1 MSENHFNFRL
11 ALGLLAVLLVAGAA
25 VHAVHG
31 YQVRR
36 HARALLER
44 ADRAEEAGQNEQAAA
59 LLQRYLELAPD
70 DTPALLRY
78 GAALEKLPATPD
90 NRWLAVAAYRQVL
103 ARSPSNADVRGRL
116 ADRLMELEEYAEA
129 RGQLEILLHAA
140 RSSSGS
146 ARVEARLARCRE
158 EEGDPEE
165 ALKAYEQAVEHDPA
179 LVECYSRQ
187 AALLYNHLG
196 RPDDADAVMDRLVRK
211 NEKNFEAHLGR
222 CLYRMG
228 RGRLDDAA
236 QDLAAAQALAPD
248 DGRVLVT
255 AAELAYQRG
264 RTGEARAAWAEG
276 LKRHPEAV
284 TMYLGLATLEL
295 SDGRPPE
302 AVACLSRGLE
312 KYPANADLLHLLTEA
327 HLAQGDVAAAEKVA
341 ARARAALAG
350 SDAPG
355 VAEYLHARVL
365 VHQGRSG
372 EAIPLLEKALA
383 PQDLPNP
390 LAGRMYVCLA
400 QCYERAGD
408 NDRRTAAYRRAV
420 QLEPSLVP
428 AHLGLATALL
438 AAGKSD
444 EAVSTY
450 RHLSRIPR
458 PPEAVWVLL
467 GRALFQRNLARP
479 PAQRE
484 WGEIDQALARA
495 DEHES
500 QAAAAAVLRT
510 DVLLARGRPDEAL
523 RALDEARERRPDK
536 VELWTALA
544 NLRARGG
551 DAAGAER
558 VLKEARARCGDRFEL
573 RVALL
578 ELGVGLEGGDARAA
592 LAEQE
597 QGVERFAPEE
607 QRRLLAA
614 LADLYYRLG
623 FRRDG
628 DRLTLD
634 LLARQPLDL
643 PAATAILDL
652 ALEGGD
658 DAIQKRAVAELRRL
672 EGDEGTWW
680 RYGEAGRQ
688 LSRLRRGERAAA
700 DAARGQ
706 LAEIARRRPDWS
718 RAALLEAALAETTG
732 DLAAALKAYAAA
744 FDRGERRPDVV
755 YQLMRLL
762 TAQGRH
768 ADADAVLS
776 QAQEQLLPRGEL
788 ARLGAETALRVRRH
802 ERAAALARLAV
813 PAESRD
819 FRHFVWLGNVLA
831 AADRRPEAEAALR
844 HAVEIRDNVPDTW
857 VALVAFLAR
866 ADRAREADDALRTM
880 RDKLNAAQAPLALA
894 LCEEALGRI
903 DAAEKHYREAR
914 ALSPSDGPTLQRLA
928 AFYVRLDRAKDAEPA
943 LRDLLDPT
951 LRFPPGAAA
960 ENVAWARRQLALIRA
975 EAGGE
980 AGYAEAR
987 ALLEANGGRDL
998 ADARAAALVRA
1009 TRLAERPEALRAL
1022 EETLAAQP
1030 LAPDEQFRLAKLYD
1044 AADDWGSAHDQ
1055 LEALLKVDPRN
1066 PEYLAYFVAGLLR
1079 RGRRVE
1085 AQTWL
1090 TRLEQVEPDSARVK
1104 AFQTQTKQQR

>member
-1 MSENHFNFRL
+1 L
-11 ALGLLAVLLVAGAA
+11 AA
-25 VHAVHG
+25 V
-31 YQVRR
+31 
-36 HARALLER
+36 
-44 ADRAEEAGQNEQAAA
+44 
-59 LLQRYLELAPD
+59 
-70 DTPALLRY
+70 
-78 GAALEKLPATPD
+78 
-90 NRWLAVAAYRQVL
+90 
-103 ARSPSNADVRGRL
+103 
-116 ADRLMELEEYAEA
+116 
-129 RGQLEILLHAA
+129 
-140 RSSSGS
+140 
-146 ARVEARLARCRE
+146 
-158 EEGDPEE
+158 
-165 ALKAYEQAVEHDPA
+165 
-179 LVECYSRQ
+179 
-187 AALLYNHLG
+187 
-196 RPDDADAVMDRLVRK
+196 
-211 NEKNFEAHLGR
+211 
-222 CLYRMG
+222 
-228 RGRLDDAA
+228 
-236 QDLAAAQALAPD
+236 QALAPD

-255 AAELAYQRG
+255 AAELAFQRG

-295 SDGRPPE
+295 SDNRPEE

-312 KYPANADLLHLLTEA
+312 KYPGNADLLHLLTEA
-327 HLAQGDVAAAEKVA
+327 HLARGDLTAAEKVA
-341 ARARAALAG
+341 ARARLGSG

-365 VHQGRSG
+365 AHQGRAG
-372 EAIPLLEKALA
+372 EAIPRLEKALA

-408 NDRRTAAYRRAV
+408 NDRRIAAYQRAV
-420 QLEPSLVP
+420 AVEPSLVP

-438 AAGKSD
+438 AVGKSD

-479 PAQRE
+479 LTPTPLPSGERGWGEGAKRE
-484 WGEIDQALARA
+484 WGEIDKALARA

-510 DVLLARGRPDEAL
+510 DVLLARGQPDEAL
-523 RALDEARERRPDK
+523 RALDAARERHPDK

-558 VLKEARARCGDRFEL
+558 VLKEARAKCGDRFEL
-573 RVALL
+573 RMAVL
-578 ELGVGLEGGDARAA
+578 ELGVGLEGRDARAV

-614 LADLYYRLG
+614 VADLYYRLG
-623 FRRDG
+623 FQRDG

-634 LLARQPLDL
+634 LIARQPLDL
-643 PAATAILDL
+643 PAATTILDL
-652 ALEGGD
+652 ALESGD
-658 DAIQKRAVAELRRL
+658 DAIQKRAVAELRKL
-672 EGDEGTWW
+672 EGDEGAWW

-688 LSRLRRGERAAA
+688 LTRLRRGERAAA
-700 DAARGQ
+700 DEVRGQ
-706 LAEIARRRPDWS
+706 LAEIAKRRPDWS
-718 RAALLEAALAETTG
+718 RAALLEAALAETTD
-732 DLAAALKAYAAA
+732 DLAAALKAYVAA

-755 YQLMRLL
+755 YRLMRLL

-831 AADRRPEAEAALR
+831 AADRRPEAEVALR

-866 ADRAREADDALRTM
+866 GDRAREADDALRTM

-894 LCEEALGRI
+894 LCEEALGRL

-928 AFYVRLDRAKDAEPA
+928 AFYVRLDRAKDVEPA

-951 LRFPPGAAA
+951 LRFPPGAGP
-960 ENVAWARRQLALIRA
+960 ESVAWARRQLAMLRA

-987 ALLEANGGRDL
+987 ALVEANGGRDL

-1009 TRLAERPEALRAL
+1009 TRPGERSEALREL

-1030 LAPDEQFRLAKLYD
+1030 LAPDERFRLAKLYD
-1044 AADDWGSAHDQ
+1044 AADQWASASEQ
-1055 LEALLKVDPRN
+1055 LTAALNVDPRN
-1066 PEYLAYFVAGLLR
+1066 PEYLAYFVAGLLK

-1090 TRLEQVEPDSARVK
+1090 ARLEQVEPDSARVK
-1104 AFQTQTKQQR
+1104 AFQAQMKQPR